1 MIRNEN
7 ESEEGESSKVL
18 DPRLLEQISEVS
30 ESIISSINANE

>member
-30 ESIISSINANE
+30 ESIISSINVNV

>member
-30 ESIISSINANE
+30 ESIISSINANV